1 MKLNERPKQI
11 DPRII
16 RTRQMLKEAFVDL
29 LEEMDVEKITV
40 NRLAERAT
48 INRVTFY
55 LHYKDIPDL
64 MDKLA
69 QEMIEEI
76 QRILFD
82 KTALRPNPSAYDQ
95 LIPLLEHIAA
105 NAKFFKIVLASK
117 RIPIF
122 SERLLRLLSEL
133 ITERIENKRKD
144 SYASKETI
152 QKDIVIWYG
161 SSALI
166 GVIVSWLLHDMPYSP
181 RFLANQFL
189 LLTSARNME

>member
-1 MKLNERPKQI
+1 MRLNERPKQT
-11 DPRII
+11 DPRIV

-69 QEMIEEI
+69 QEMIEEV
-76 QRILFD
+76 QGILTE
-82 KTALRPNPSAYDQ
+82 KTAASPIPSDQ
-95 LIPLLEHIAA
+95 LIKLLEHIAA
-105 NAKFFKIVLASK
+105 NAKFFKIVLAFK

-122 SERLLRLLSEL
+122 SDKLLRLLSEL
-133 ITERIENKRKD
+133 ITERIESKRHD
-144 SYASKETI
+144 SNSSKVQI
-152 QKDIVIWYG
+152 QKDIAIWFG

-166 GVIVSWLLHDMPYSP
+166 GVIISWLRHDMPYSP
-181 RFLANQFL
+181 RYLADQFL
-189 LLTSARNME
+189 LLTSARSKE